1 MAKYHWLSRRVLRG
15 PCFKCKIHYFTSQ
28 LSLDLCGWKPS
39 RRLLKKVPLI
49 RWCYPWYVGKKHD
62 SIRH

>member
-28 LSLDLCGWKPS
+28 LSLDLCPELG
-39 RRLLKKVPLI
+39 LYAI
-49 RWCYPWYVGKKHD
+49 
-62 SIRH
+62 